1 MATITDERRPSW
13 CWIDND
19 VIDTFGPIIGPN
31 AIAVYLVLARHANN
45 ETRKAW
51 PSFATIAKMAGI
63 SRPTAIKA
71 IGKLVE
77 AGLISAEKRG
87 TGYGDWDSNAYTLLP
102 VKAENSALL
111 GGKGDLPPSKDD
123 QETDGGGKA
132 DLPGVVNSVDQG
144 GKGGLLEQDLIN
156 KTQYEQEREVREPCY
171 ENRSMES
178 SGQEGIAPVV
188 EVIAPQAARPA
199 KTVNKKA
206 GVPKAPPPAEIA
218 LVRTITNRYPDKALW
233 EQIISAVSGKS
244 AEDIRACYTAWVARG
259 FNPTNYA
266 WLLEWVP
273 NGIPAL
279 PGRNGRNGHAIPS
292 GLPAPEMVW
301 GTVQAEIDRVHY
313 FGTPNLPQPIMAAV
327 EAVGGWY
334 AVSRCDPAGAIPS
347 RLRDAYRSALDAQER
362 HGPYPATSQPGD

>member
-1 MATITDERRPSW
+1 MATVVDERRPGW
-13 CWIDND
+13 CWVDND
-19 VIDTFGPIIGPN
+19 VIDKFGPILGPN
-31 AIAVYLVLARHANN
+31 AMAVYLVLARYANKD
-45 ETRKAW
+45 TRKAW
-51 PSFATIAKMAGI
+51 PSFTTIAKLAGI

-71 IGKLVE
+71 IGKLID
-77 AGLISAEKRG
+77 AGLVSSEKRG
-87 TGYGDWDSNAYTLLP
+87 SGYGDWDSNSYTLLP
-102 VKAENSALL
+102 INEQDSLL
-111 GGKGDLPPSKDD
+111 GGKRPLPPSKP
-123 QETDGGGKA
+123 
-132 DLPGVVNSVDQG
+132 DLPRVVKDVYQG